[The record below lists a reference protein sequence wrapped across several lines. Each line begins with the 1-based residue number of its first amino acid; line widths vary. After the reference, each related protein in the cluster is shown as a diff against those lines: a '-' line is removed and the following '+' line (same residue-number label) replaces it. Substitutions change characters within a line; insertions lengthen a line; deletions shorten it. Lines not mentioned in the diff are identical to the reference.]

1 MMMKP
6 NQMAS
11 YLGSAPSGIVKNID
25 GWKKKKITFDKKK
38 REFFVFNDF
47 LQTTSQYRCERM
59 TISIFFFMCE
69 KKAHRVGRS
78 GHNGV
83 LIFFFLPF
91 LKMRARKI
99 AGFFFPSSCGLVGS
113 LA

>member
-1 MMMKP
+1 MMKP

-83 LIFFFLPF
+83 LLFFSTLFENARAKDSGIFFFL
-91 LKMRARKI
+91 R
-99 AGFFFPSSCGLVGS
+99 LVGS
-113 LA
+113 SGR